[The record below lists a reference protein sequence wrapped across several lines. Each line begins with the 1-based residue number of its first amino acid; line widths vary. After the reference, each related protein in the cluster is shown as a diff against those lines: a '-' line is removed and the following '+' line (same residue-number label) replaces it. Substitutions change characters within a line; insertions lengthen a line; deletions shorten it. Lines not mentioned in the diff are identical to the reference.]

1 MIKIE
6 PNSKL
11 NPENGVNFEVNNQ
24 EIKEE
29 DVDYSKLSEL
39 GKLVQIAIFICLN

>member
-6 PNSKL
+6 PNLKL
-11 NPENGVNFEVNNQ
+11 NSNNNNAIVNPETAYQ

-29 DVDYSKLSEL
+29 DIDYSKLSEL
-39 GKLVQIAIFICLN
+39 G